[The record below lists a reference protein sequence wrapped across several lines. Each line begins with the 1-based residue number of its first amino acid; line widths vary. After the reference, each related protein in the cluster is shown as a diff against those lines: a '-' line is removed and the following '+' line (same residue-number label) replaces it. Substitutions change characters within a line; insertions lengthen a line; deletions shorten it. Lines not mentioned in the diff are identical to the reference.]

1 MAYVILPV
9 EHSEA
14 DLVLA
19 GQIAELIDSAE
30 LYVAWTPEHGSCAP
44 SIPAELRS
52 PASRPRGLFGFLRG
66 VVREVWAVLRSEPS
80 QPLAVSAYAY
90 EQPRTGP
97 AA

>member
-1 MAYVILPV
+1 MAHLILPV

-44 SIPAELRS
+44 SVPAELRS
-52 PASRPRGLFGFLRG
+52 PAHRPRGLFGFLLA
-66 VVREVWAVLRSEPS
+66 VVREVWSALRSEPR
-80 QPLAVSAYAY
+80 QPLVVGGYAY

>member
-1 MAYVILPV
+1 MAHVILPV

-30 LYVAWTPEHGSCAP
+30 LYVAWTPEHGSCVP
-44 SIPAELRS
+44 SIAAELRS
-52 PASRPRGLFGFLRG
+52 PTGRRRGVFGFLRA
-66 VVREVWAVLRSEPS
+66 VAREIWAALRAEPQ
-80 QPLAVSAYAY
+80 QPLAAGAHAY